1 MKIPRTTLRAEVPTA
16 PLANLAFLVIVLF
29 LVTAVFSASR
39 GLELTLPAE
48 GESEPQASVAGTFIK
63 VEADGS
69 ISVDCER
76 TELEHLLDRLA
87 ERFVLDPDHPVILYP
102 DAYAPYQAMISVYD
116 VLSSA
121 ERERGFAIRNI
132 SVPTQSEVQRY
143 IELFGYNPLE
153 SRCGG

>member
-1 MKIPRTTLRAEVPTA
+1 MRIPRTILPAEVPTA
-16 PLANLAFLVIVLF
+16 PLANVAFLVIVLF

-48 GESEPQASVAGTFIK
+48 GDSAPQASVAATFVK

-76 TELEHLLDRLA
+76 TELDRLLDTLA
-87 ERFVLDPDHPVILYP
+87 ERFAQDPEHPLILYT
-102 DAYAPYQAMISVYD
+102 DAYSPYQAMISVYD
-116 VLSSA
+116 ELTSA

-132 SVPTQSEVQRY
+132 SVPTQSEVQEY
-143 IELFGYNPLE
+143 IEVFGFNPLE

>member
-1 MKIPRTTLRAEVPTA
+1 MKIPRTLLPAEVPTA
-16 PLANLAFLVIVLF
+16 PLANVAFLVIVLF

-48 GESEPQASVAGTFIK
+48 GEVEPQASVSATFIK
-63 VEADGS
+63 VEVDGS

-76 TELEHLLDRLA
+76 TELDRLLDRLA
-87 ERFVLDPDHPVILYP
+87 ERFELDPDHPVILYT

-132 SVPTQSEVQRY
+132 SVPTQTDVQEY
-143 IELFGYNPLE
+143 IELFGFNPLE